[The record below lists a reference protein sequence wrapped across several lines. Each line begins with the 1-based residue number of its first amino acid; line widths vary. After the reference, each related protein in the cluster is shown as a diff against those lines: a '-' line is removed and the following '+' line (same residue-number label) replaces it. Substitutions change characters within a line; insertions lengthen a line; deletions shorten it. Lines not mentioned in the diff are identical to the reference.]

1 MPSTETISRRPVP
14 NAVVASASRTKIKKG
29 QPPKVHAADW
39 QARVWYYYDIVPE
52 YRYAIGWIG
61 NMCSRGKF
69 VTQRLVNG
77 KWTEVTSGPAYQA
90 MLDLFGGVEKHPE
103 LLRLVATHLS
113 VSGDGYTVAEDGGGV
128 RDDTWDV
135 YSNLRLKPS
144 GDWYR
149 LDGEKKDLK
158 DKAVVIRT
166 WRGHPLDR
174 KVGDS
179 NSRAALPI
187 LAELDTLTKRVAADS
202 DSRLTGA
209 GILFLP
215 QEITF
220 PAQTV
225 TKDDGSTETIQR
237 EGVDGFQ
244 QLLIETSM
252 IAIGDQDSA
261 SAKVPVVAMV
271 PGDTI
276 GKIKHVKFWS
286 EFDAQLQSLREEAV
300 KRLGT
305 GLDMPPEVLSGTADI
320 NHWGAW
326 QVDEAAIKVHAEP
339 LLSMIAQAFTESW
352 LWPAIKAAGG
362 AIAKTAREYR
372 FFIDTSDLR
381 VRPNRSKEAFELH
394 DRGVLSDKALLRE
407 NGFTDD
413 DLPSRDEKI
422 AWLLRKTAGGTT
434 TPEVVEAALRALGVE
449 LDVREAR
456 AESGDPERPTPSLEQ
471 HPNRDMPDPEDS
483 EAQAARAASAA
494 LQVHRALERAGNRLK
509 NRGIRHSGV
518 PAAELYLHTRIT
530 EEDAD
535 QLLVDAFTCPSEL
548 MFGCDP
554 EVLHS
559 YARTLLVSRQ
569 PLDPQLLGSYLR
581 VRA

>member
-1 MPSTETISRRPVP
+1 MPSNQTTSSRPVP
-14 NAVVASASRTKIKKG
+14 NAVVASASRQKIRKDA
-29 QPPKVHAADW
+29 QKVFTDDW
-39 QARVWYYYDIVPE
+39 QKRAWYYYDIVPE

-69 VTQRLVNG
+69 VTQQLVDG
-77 KWTEVTSGPAYQA
+77 KWIEVTSGPAYQA
-90 MLDLFGGVEKHPE
+90 MLDLFGGVEKQPE
-103 LLRLVATHLS
+103 LLRLMATHLS
-113 VSGDGYTVAEDGGGV
+113 VSGDGYTIAEDGGGD

-135 YSNLRLKPS
+135 YSNLKVNAS
-144 GDWYR
+144 GGWYR
-149 LDGEKKDLK
+149 LEGEKKDLK
-158 DKAVVIRT
+158 PKAVVIRA
-166 WRGHPLDR
+166 WRGHPLER
-174 KVGDS
+174 KHGDS

-187 LAELDTLTKRVAADS
+187 LAELDTLTRRVAADS
-202 DSRLTGA
+202 DSRLTGS

-220 PAQTV
+220 PASTV
-225 TKDDGSTETIQR
+225 TKEDGTTETVQR

-252 IAIGDQDSA
+252 IAIADQDSA

-339 LLSMIAQAFTESW
+339 LLSMIAQAFTEAW
-352 LWPAIKAAGG
+352 LWPALKAAGIIAG
-362 AIAKTAREYR
+362 AARAFR
-372 FFIDTSDLR
+372 FTIDTSDLR

-394 DRGVLSDKALLRE
+394 DRGVLSDAALLRE

-413 DLPSRDEKI
+413 DLPSREEKI

-434 TPEVVEAALRALGVE
+434 TPEVVEAALRALGVQ
-449 LDVREAR
+449 LDVRPSAS
-456 AESGDPERPTPSLEQ
+456 ESGDPERPTRSLED
-471 HPNRDMPDPEDS
+471 HPTRDIPDPEES

-509 NRGIRHSGV
+509 NRGIRHEGI
-518 PAAELYLHTRIT
+518 PAAELYLHAKIT

-535 QLLVDAFTCPSEL
+535 QLLVDAFTCPAEL
-548 MFGCDP
+548 NFGADP